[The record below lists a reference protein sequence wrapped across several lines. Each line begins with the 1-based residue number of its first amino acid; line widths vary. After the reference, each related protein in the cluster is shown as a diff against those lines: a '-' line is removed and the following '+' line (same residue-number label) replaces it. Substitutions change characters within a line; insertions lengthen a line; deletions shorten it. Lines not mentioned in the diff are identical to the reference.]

1 MTRLKFTTMSATRAR
16 KVRASTSGQS
26 STLTPNLWKIQ
37 EAAKTLA
44 VTLLLLYRSRS
55 GLISPRNSRRS
66 RVPTKLREAA
76 TYGGKT
82 RADASKTGNDIM
94 SSTDPQMG
102 TGKRS
107 ATTTTTSQG
116 SNSLKLAS
124 KSLQLPAT
132 CQTSPAT
139 TTNETTASNERKR
152 FGSGRLPRR
161 RTPPA
166 PAADMAD
173 M

>member
-1 MTRLKFTTMSATRAR
+1 MEDPGGREDAGGY
-16 KVRASTSGQS
+16 VASVVQIPQRTD
-26 STLTPNLWKIQ
+26 L
-37 EAAKTLA
+37 AAEFPEIKGSDETQ
-44 VTLLLLYRSRS
+44 
-55 GLISPRNSRRS
+55 
-66 RVPTKLREAA
+66 EAA

-124 KSLQLPAT
+124 KSAQLPAT
-132 CQTSPAT
+132 CQRSPAT

-152 FGSGRLPRR
+152 FGSGRPPRR

-166 PAADMAD
+166 LTADMAD
-173 M
+173 